1 VPSTSLR
8 RPGRAATNVSER
20 PPVVPFAVVFGLLS
34 AAEALYLAW
43 LSGWPHPTLD
53 WFVIAPVVL
62 AVAAVAGAALVLRGR
77 ARGWLVSVLAAG
89 LLLVA
94 VLTVVALLA
103 AVGDWRDMWPATLL
117 LIGPLGSLVLNARRP
132 VRDWTTRGSAVR
144 PPGGRRG
151 AGGSR

>member
-1 VPSTSLR
+1 MPSTSLR

-53 WFVIAPVVL
+53 WFVLGPVVL
-62 AVAAVAGAALVLRGR
+62 AVAAAVGAVLVLRGR
-77 ARGWLVSVLAAG
+77 ARGWLVSVLASG
-89 LLLVA
+89 LLLVG
-94 VLTVVALLA
+94 VLAVVALLA
-103 AVGDWRDMWPATLL
+103 ALGDWPDMWTATLL
-117 LIGPLGSLVLNARRP
+117 LVGPVVALVLNARRP

-144 PPGGRRG
+144 SPGGRRG
-151 AGGSR
+151 PGGSR